1 MSGISVVKIPRFMEG
16 QPLPQGYNEDLN
28 PYKNPPISKYNL
40 RAMVNYALQKGKKV
54 PELTVEEAKQFLITS
69 EE

>member
-1 MSGISVVKIPRFMEG
+1 MNGISVVKIPRFMEC
-16 QPLPQGYNEDLN
+16 QPLPEGYNEAPN
-28 PYKNPPISKYNL
+28 PYKNSPNSKYNL
-40 RAMVNYALQKGKKV
+40 RAMVNYALWTGKNV

>member
-16 QPLPQGYNEDLN
+16 QPLPQGYNEAPN

>member
-1 MSGISVVKIPRFMEG
+1 MSGISVVRIPRFMEG
-16 QPLPQGYNEDLN
+16 QPLPQGYNEVPN
-28 PYKNPPISKYNL
+28 PYKNPPNSKYNL